1 MADTGLQ
8 RPEWRAKTDV
18 QSRPLP
24 RSAWATSAG
33 PSPGAL
39 GTSVLASPEGSD
51 LCPSLSWPPAR
62 LSSRSTLL
70 RGWVGVPLRAR
81 GSLFLT
87 SELRDFPML
96 QGNQGYRKVAAPLPE
111 GPHPSSRHPPQP
123 GWGASHFTWESP
135 VGRGEESQKCLL
147 PCSVGC
153 KQSSDQGPLARPS
166 LLTPK
171 IPEASPTLPSGIH
184 SLSFPLPNYNVGGA
198 GTQPGPQIPAPGG
211 ALEYRL
217 LPVTGTP
224 FGAGFL
230 GGSPHARF

>member
-1 MADTGLQ
+1 ML
-8 RPEWRAKTDV
+8 
-18 QSRPLP
+18 
-24 RSAWATSAG
+24 
-33 PSPGAL
+33 
-39 GTSVLASPEGSD
+39 SVA
-51 LCPSLSWPPAR
+51 
-62 LSSRSTLL
+62 
-70 RGWVGVPLRAR
+70 
-81 GSLFLT
+81 
-87 SELRDFPML
+87 
-96 QGNQGYRKVAAPLPE
+96 Q

-123 GWGASHFTWESP
+123 GWGTSRFTWKSP
-135 VGRGEESQKCLL
+135 VRRREETLKCLL

-171 IPEASPTLPSGIH
+171 IPEAFPTLPSGIH

-217 LPVTGTP
+217 LLVTGTP

-230 GGSPHARF
+230 GGSPCPVLRSVPRCGGRRGGQVFWEPGVMER